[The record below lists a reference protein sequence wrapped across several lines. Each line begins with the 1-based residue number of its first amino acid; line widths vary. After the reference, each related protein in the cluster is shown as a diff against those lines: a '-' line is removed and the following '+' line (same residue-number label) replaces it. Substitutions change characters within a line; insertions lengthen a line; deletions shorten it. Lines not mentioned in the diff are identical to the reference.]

1 MPGCTSFASPPV
13 FTEAMNQEIAVILPE
28 QISILRRE
36 SMRQYVATLQWPIA
50 SGRPQYG
57 GVRTGGGSWIGVT
70 EGGAILPVEGMPWY
84 GLIPGNPFR

>member
-36 SMRQYVATLQWPIA
+36 SMRQYVATLQGHIA
-50 SGRPQYG
+50 GANVLRRGRGP
-57 GVRTGGGSWIGVT
+57 
-70 EGGAILPVEGMPWY
+70 EGGLFQEVPDGGTILIKRRMPRQT
-84 GLIPGNPFR
+84 LIPG

>member
-36 SMRQYVATLQWPIA
+36 LMRQYVATFQWPIA

-57 GVRTGGGSWIGVT
+57 EGRDRGGLGSGLPT
-70 EGGAILPVEGMPWY
+70 EG
-84 GLIPGNPFR
+84 R